1 MRTLA
6 KIIIYI
12 LTFLVS
18 SQSLLG
24 QISYEIDYRESS
36 DISDKKGNP
45 NGVDTPYLPQI
56 LFQHMKHYV
65 KFDDRI
71 QWIDA
76 NDVERYRSE
85 FGEENIKDSLIYY
98 GLTELDQKWIS
109 RYLYEFEE
117 PVLYNYYLREDVI
130 RLTFL
135 RAFDKP
141 IMIKLSRQ
149 GDSATLNIKRLNN
162 QIDVGVFRDLLQ
174 GNHKTISDPQKLT
187 ELQENKIV
195 KIDKPTLL
203 YLDSLMLN
211 TKIKNEIPDNNT
223 MTGFDGLELIVEI
236 HSSSGYYF
244 IKRMNPSKD
253 SAIWEIAEFLMKA
266 SKSTEVIH

>member
-85 FGEENIKDSLIYY
+85 FGKENIKDSLIYY
-98 GLTELDQKWIS
+98 GLTNS
-109 RYLYEFEE
+109 PF
-117 PVLYNYYLREDVI
+117 
-130 RLTFL
+130 
-135 RAFDKP
+135 
-141 IMIKLSRQ
+141 
-149 GDSATLNIKRLNN
+149 
-162 QIDVGVFRDLLQ
+162 
-174 GNHKTISDPQKLT
+174 
-187 ELQENKIV
+187 KI
-195 KIDKPTLL
+195 
-203 YLDSLMLN
+203 
-211 TKIKNEIPDNNT
+211 
-223 MTGFDGLELIVEI
+223 
-236 HSSSGYYF
+236 
-244 IKRMNPSKD
+244 
-253 SAIWEIAEFLMKA
+253 
-266 SKSTEVIH
+266 